1 MKEYPLAKVF
11 QLLEPGPT
19 VLVSTAQ
26 GGRANL
32 MTMSWHMMMEFVP
45 PLLACVVSSANHS
58 FGALSRTGECVIAL
72 PALDLARKVVDVGNC
87 SGRDV
92 DKFAAL
98 GLTPVPASLVTP
110 PLVGECFANLEC
122 RVADAALRDKY
133 NLFVLEV
140 VQAWRTP
147 ALMGPDLRP
156 PKTIHHNGDGTFRVA
171 GPTLN
176 LKSRMVKWPEFV

>member
-1 MKEYPLAKVF
+1 MKDYPLAKVF

-19 VLVSTAQ
+19 LLVSTAQ
-26 GGRANL
+26 RGRANL
-32 MTMSWHMMMEFVP
+32 MTMSWHMMMEFEP
-45 PLLACVVSSANHS
+45 PLLACVVSNANHS
-58 FGALSRTGECVIAL
+58 FTALSKTGECVLAL
-72 PALDLARKVVDVGNC
+72 PHVGLAKQVVDVGNC

-92 DKFAAL
+92 DKFASL
-98 GLTPVPASLVTP
+98 GLTPVPAALVKP

-122 RVADAALRDKY
+122 RVADTALVDTY

-140 VQAWRTP
+140 VRAWRTP

-171 GPTLN
+171 GRTLN
-176 LKSRMVKWPEFV
+176 LRARMVKWPEFV